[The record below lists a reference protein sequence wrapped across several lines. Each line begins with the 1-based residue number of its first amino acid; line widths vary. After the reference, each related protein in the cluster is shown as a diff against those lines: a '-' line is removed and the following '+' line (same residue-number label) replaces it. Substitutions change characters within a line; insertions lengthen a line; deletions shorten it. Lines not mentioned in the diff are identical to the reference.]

1 MKKTLQ
7 ILIGLVGVL
16 FLFTGIR
23 WLLDP
28 GTAAQSLGMPLLEGI
43 GRSTQIGDLA
53 SFFLSLGFMIFAGLI
68 TGRRVWFYPPVMLL
82 GLAALSRVVA
92 WLVHD
97 AALAMQLIV
106 SELVIAA
113 LLFFVSA
120 RISQSE

>member
-7 ILIGLVGVL
+7 ILIGLAGVL

-28 GTAAQSLGMPLLEGI
+28 GTAAQTLGMPLLDGI

-82 GLAALSRVVA
+82 GLSSIVPCCGLAGARRSLGNAIDCIRAGDCHVVIFRFCSN
-92 WLVHD
+92 L
-97 AALAMQLIV
+97 
-106 SELVIAA
+106 
-113 LLFFVSA
+113 
-120 RISQSE
+120 

>member
-7 ILIGLVGVL
+7 VVIGLPGML

-28 GTAAQSLGMPLLEGI
+28 DTAASELGMPLLDGI

-53 SFFLSLGFMIFAGLI
+53 AFFLSLGLMIFAGII
-68 TGRRVWFYPPVMLL
+68 TGRRVWFYPPIMLL
-82 GLAALSRVVA
+82 SLAALSRVVA

-97 AALAMQLIV
+97 AALAMQLIAF
-106 SELVIAA
+106 ELVIAA

-120 RISQSE
+120 RITQSD